1 MSVTEPL
8 APEDWTT
15 KMTLLRALATGAA
28 AGAAGT
34 TALNATTYVDMAVR
48 GRPSSSTPEATVE
61 KGADTIGVT
70 VPGDEETRSNR
81 LQGLGPLSGIV
92 TGVGVGAFAG
102 ALRAARLPGPIA
114 ALLVGGA
121 AMAVSDGLM
130 TALGVTDP
138 RRWTPASWASD
149 VVPHLA
155 FGGVTV
161 AVLAATDTRGAGGA
175 RTHDR
180 GIMSPLL

>member
-1 MSVTEPL
+1 MTEPL

-70 VPGDEETRSNR
+70 VPGDENTRSNR

-102 ALRAARLPGPIA
+102 ALRAARLPGPA
-114 ALLVGGA
+114 F
-121 AMAVSDGLM
+121 AVRSPDVQGPRESLSGL
-130 TALGVTDP
+130 
-138 RRWTPASWASD
+138 RYRSCCSD
-149 VVPHLA
+149 V
-155 FGGVTV
+155 
-161 AVLAATDTRGAGGA
+161 AGSLCRRSNHRDLSFA
-175 RTHDR
+175 
-180 GIMSPLL
+180 